1 MEKDIEVRLNSLEKR
16 LKECEEPGTL
26 MYCRPGSDNHETLV
40 NFLNDVYIEMQQI
53 KQQINAITSN
63 TSNN

>member
-26 MYCRPGSDNHETLV
+26 MYCRPGSDKHETLV
-40 NFLNDVYIEMQQI
+40 NFLNDVYIQLQEL
-53 KQQINAITSN
+53 KQQINATTSN
-63 TSNN
+63 SSNN